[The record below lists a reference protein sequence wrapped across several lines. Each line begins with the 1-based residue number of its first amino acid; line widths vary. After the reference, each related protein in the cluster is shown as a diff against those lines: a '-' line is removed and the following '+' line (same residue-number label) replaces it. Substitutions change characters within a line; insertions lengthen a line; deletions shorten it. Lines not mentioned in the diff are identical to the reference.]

1 MCRVSSIP
9 ASGPAGPGGTSV
21 ATSTHVAARPTPTIF
36 DRLLRPL
43 GPVRAGEG
51 LLALLMLTWIFTL
64 LASYYVMKTAREGLI
79 LSTSTFGLRGEELK
93 AYAGGAIAIVF
104 AALVPA
110 YSAIAGR
117 VLRLRLINVTY
128 VVVIASL
135 VGFYVAGR
143 AGLPIELV
151 FFCWVGMAFVLMIAQ
166 FWSYASDIY
175 TADHGKR
182 LFAIIA
188 TGGSIGAVVGPEL
201 ARIGDTFDL
210 LLIAAAIMVLG
221 QIVFNVI
228 ERRERRVPARA
239 VLAQKPIGGG
249 GGFKMV
255 VRDRYLLLIAA
266 LVLVAELVK
275 TTGEY
280 ILSTTAADHAAEV
293 VPATSHEELPPDV
306 RAAAITDERREVI
319 KSFYSDFYFWAN
331 LTGFVAQALL
341 VSRLLHTFGVQRV
354 LFVTPLVA
362 LGGYAAIAAV
372 GGVALIGMAKVAE
385 NSTEYSVESTV
396 RQTLFLPTDRATK
409 YKAKAAIDTFVVRG
423 ADTLSGLLVW
433 VGSRALGFGIG
444 GFAAVNVV
452 LTLIWFA
459 IAAGIAQRY
468 LVLGAGATA

>member
-1 MCRVSSIP
+1 M
-9 ASGPAGPGGTSV
+9 
-21 ATSTHVAARPTPTIF
+21 
-36 DRLLRPL
+36 LRPL

-64 LASYYVMKTAREGLI
+64 LASYYAMKTAREGLI
-79 LSTSTFGLRGEELK
+79 LSSSTFGLRGEELK

-110 YSAIAGR
+110 YGALASR
-117 VLRLRLINVTY
+117 MLRLRLINVSY
-128 VVVIASL
+128 AAVIAGL
-135 VGFYVAGR
+135 VAFYVAGK
-143 AGLPIELV
+143 AGLPIGLP
-151 FFCWVGMAFVLMIAQ
+151 FFVWVGMAYVLLIAQ
-166 FWSYASDIY
+166 FWSYASDVY
-175 TADHGKR
+175 SEDRGRR

-201 ARIGDTFDL
+201 ARLAGTFDL
-210 LLIAAAIMVLG
+210 LLVAAAVMAAGLA
-221 QIVFNVI
+221 VFNVI
-228 ERRERRVPARA
+228 ERLERRTPARRE
-239 VLAQKPIGGG
+239 LARSPIGGG
-249 GGFKMV
+249 GGFATVLKN
-255 VRDRYLLLIAA
+255 RYLLLIAA

-275 TTGEY
+275 TTGEF

-293 VPATSHEELPPDV
+293 VPADSHPELPAKE

-319 KSFYSDFYFWAN
+319 TSFYSDFYFWAN
-331 LTGFVAQALL
+331 LTGFVTQALL
-341 VSRLLHTFGVQRV
+341 VSRLLHAFGVQRA
-354 LFVTPLVA
+354 LFVTPLIA

-433 VGSRALGFGIG
+433 IGSRALGFGIG

-468 LVLGAGATA
+468 HALGAGAAA

>member
-1 MCRVSSIP
+1 VP
-9 ASGPAGPGGTSV
+9 ASTPA
-21 ATSTHVAARPTPTIF
+21 PTVF
-36 DRLLRPL
+36 DRVLRPL

-51 LLALLMLTWIFTL
+51 LLALLMLAWIFTL

-79 LSTSTFGLRGEELK
+79 LSSSTFGLRGEELK
-93 AYAGGAIAIVF
+93 AYAGGAIAIVL

-110 YSAIAGR
+110 YGALAGR
-117 VLRLRLINVTY
+117 VLRLRLINLSY
-128 VVVIASL
+128 AAVIGGL
-135 VGFYVAGR
+135 VAFFVAGR
-143 AGLPIELV
+143 AGVPIGLA
-151 FFCWVGMAFVLMIAQ
+151 FFVWVGMAYVMLIAQ
-166 FWSYASDIY
+166 FWSYATDVY
-175 TADHGKR
+175 TEDRGKR

-188 TGGSIGAVVGPEL
+188 TGGSIGAVVGPRL
-201 ARIGDTFDL
+201 ARLAGTFEL
-210 LLIAAAIMVLG
+210 LLVAAAIMAAGLAL
-221 QIVFNVI
+221 FNLI
-228 ERRERRVPARA
+228 ERHHRRAPGHAERARA
-239 VLAQKPIGGG
+239 PIGGG
-249 GGFKMV
+249 GGFTMV

-280 ILSTTAADHAAEV
+280 ILSKSAAEHAAEI
-293 VPATSHEELPPDV
+293 VPATSHPELPPEG

-319 KSFYSDFYFWAN
+319 TSFYADFYFWAN
-331 LTGFVAQALL
+331 LTGFVTQALL
-341 VSRLLHTFGVQRV
+341 VSRLMHAFGVQKV
-354 LFVTPLVA
+354 LFVTPMIA

-433 VGSRALGFGIG
+433 VGSRGLGFGIG

-452 LTLIWFA
+452 LTLVWFA

-468 LVLGAGATA
+468 YALGAGAAA